1 VLSRIGHGDDGNI
14 ERLFD
19 DAGHARAAADH
30 AGPATV
36 GELAAAVVMEG
47 SAVSHQLRLLRHPG
61 LVVGPRGGRRMVYAI
76 STEPTTGS

>member
-1 VLSRIGHGDDGNI
+1 
-14 ERLFD
+14 
-19 DAGHARAAADH
+19 
-30 AGPATV
+30 
-36 GELAAAVVMEG
+36 MEG